1 MNEIQ
6 PHQPGDLAC
15 ADVVELVTDY
25 VERALPEP
33 ERARLEGHLET
44 CPGCTEYIE
53 QMRSLA
59 GGLRGLSAGSIPA
72 SMRDELLAALRD
84 LDGGRADP

>member
-15 ADVVELVTDY
+15 ADVVEMVTDY
-25 VERALPEP
+25 VEGALREP

-53 QMRSLA
+53 HMRSLT
-59 GGLRGLSAGSIPA
+59 GRLGGLSAGSIPA
-72 SMRDELLAALRD
+72 SMRDELLAAFRD
-84 LDGGRADP
+84 LDGGRTDP